1 MVNSNMEMSMSMQTN
16 VLEYIEET
24 VGRLPNKVAFADE
37 ETRLTFGELYDRI
50 QRVGTHLAGLGAH
63 REPVVVYMK
72 KSPCTI
78 SAFFG
83 VIASGCF
90 YVPVDEEMPRRRVEL
105 ILENTQAKYMIYDE
119 STQGQ
124 VERLG
129 FAGALISYGDCIQ
142 AEADLEVLQRIRQ
155 QALDVDPIYV
165 LFTSGSTGIPK
176 GVVGHHR
183 GVIDYIENL
192 SEVLGFSQET
202 IFGNQTPLYLDAC
215 MKEIYPTMKFG
226 ATTWLIPRECFMLP
240 VKLVEY
246 LNEHQINTICWVV
259 SALTMISAFGTFDTV
274 IPKHLHTVA
283 FGSEVFP
290 VKQFNLW
297 KSTLPRAE
305 FYNLY
310 GPTEATGM
318 SCYYHAERLFKEQ
331 EVIPVGRPFRNT
343 QILLLNDQGE
353 PVPDGET
360 GEICIR
366 GICLA
371 HGYYHNPEKTAE
383 VFRQNPLMPDY
394 PDRIYHTGDVGR
406 LNDQGELVFVSRQD
420 HQVKHMGHR
429 IELGEI
435 EADVALVDGVKT
447 CCCIFIQESK
457 KMVLFYVGEVD
468 KSSLTRQLKERLPR
482 YMLPNAILQMEN
494 LPLTPN
500 GKMDRLAM
508 EEIYLSRKQRSRRK
522 RASVTI

>member
-1 MVNSNMEMSMSMQTN
+1 MQTN
-16 VLEYIEET
+16 VLEYIEKT
-24 VGRLPNKVAFADE
+24 VTRLPDKVAFADE
-37 ETRLTFGELYDRI
+37 EIQLTFAQFYDRI
-50 QRVGTHLAGLGAH
+50 RCLGTHLIKQGAD

-72 KSPCTI
+72 KSPCTV

-90 YVPVDEEMPRRRVEL
+90 YVPIDEEMPRRRMDL

-119 STQGQ
+119 STKGR
-124 VERLG
+124 VSDLN
-129 FAGALISYGDCIQ
+129 FAGTLISYADAIQ
-142 AEADLEVLQRIRQ
+142 TEADEKGLQRVRQ

-165 LFTSGSTGIPK
+165 LFTSGSTGVPK

-183 GVIDYIENL
+183 GVIDYIESL
-192 SEVLGFSQET
+192 SDVLGFSEET
-202 IFGNQTPLYLDAC
+202 VFGNQKPLYLDAC

-226 ATTWLIPRECFMLP
+226 ATTWLVPREYFMLP

-246 LNEHQINTICWVV
+246 LNVHRVNTICWVV

-274 IPKHLHTVA
+274 IPEHLHTVA

-297 KSTLPRAE
+297 KTTLPQAD

-318 SCYYHAERLFKEQ
+318 SCYYHAERLFDEG
-331 EVIPVGRPFRNT
+331 ECIPVGRPFRNT
-343 QILLLNDQGE
+343 QILLLSDQGE
-353 PVPDGET
+353 QVQEGET
-360 GEICIR
+360 GEICIK
-366 GICLA
+366 GTCLA
-371 HGYYHNPEKTAE
+371 HGYYHNLEKTAE
-383 VFRQNPLMPDY
+383 VFTQNPLVSGY
-394 PDRIYHTGDVGR
+394 PDRIYHTGDLGR
-406 LNDQGELVFVSRQD
+406 MNEQGDLVFVSRQD

-435 EADVALVDGVKT
+435 EADVASVDGVKA

-457 KMVLFYVGEVD
+457 KMVLFYVGEID
-468 KSSLTRQLKERLPR
+468 KRSLTQELKERLPR
-482 YMLPNAILQMEN
+482 YMVPNAILQMEQ

-500 GKMDRLAM
+500 GKMDRLSM
-508 EEIYLSRKQRSRRK
+508 QEIYLNQKQRSRRK
-522 RASVTI
+522 GVSVSIQK